1 MTPFLK
7 SLSLAGMALM
17 AFPLLVLAE
26 VACAG
31 GLGAALT
38 VKLLFAGIGAVFVG
52 FALDLPVRFIK
63 NPVLNRVYS
72 VLSRGIAVLFGLVS
86 LFVRSQ
92 MALTV
97 VTAVF
102 LSYCCFL
109 GVNNR
114 RKAFSEVYSAIM
126 LEFFALLS
134 VAVFLYCNA
143 KSPEAGGAI
152 VIVLID
158 EFVIAGVLHNQANI
172 EKQINRR
179 LDIRALV
186 PADLRKFNLSLILLA
201 GATFTVLYLFRDW
214 IKTAVIFAVKT
225 VVVALISLYSIL
237 PVKSSAPQTE
247 TNAAGFMPPQE
258 SSDIVA
264 QIINWLLTI
273 LIAAIVFKFR
283 RTIWNAVKSFFMRI
297 IEFFKPKKVVVKQTA
312 AYKDFY
318 ENIKYEKNERRRD
331 NSLAD
336 CVKLYKKE
344 NSPAKKIRLSY
355 KIFLLRLIK
364 SGGIVNLSDTAEE
377 QARLAGSDY
386 CSAYCEVRYGDGDG
400 KSGVAL
406 ADEVVHSQFFHTSGQ

>member
-7 SLSLAGMALM
+7 FLSLAGMALM

-26 VACAG
+26 VADTG
-31 GLGAALT
+31 GLGAVLT
-38 VKLLFAGIGAVFVG
+38 AKLFFAGIGAVFVG
-52 FALDLPVRFIK
+52 FALDLPAVFIK
-63 NPVLNRVYS
+63 NPVLNRAYS

-86 LFVRSQ
+86 LFARSS
-92 MALTV
+92 MALTF
-97 VTAVF
+97 VTAIF

-114 RKAFSEVYSAIM
+114 RRAFAEVYSAIM
-126 LEFFALLS
+126 LEFFTLLS
-134 VAVFLYCNA
+134 VTAFLYCNA

-152 VIVLID
+152 VIALIA
-158 EFVIAGVLHNQANI
+158 EFVIAAVLHNQANI

-201 GATFTVLYLFRDW
+201 GAAFTALYLFRGW
-214 IKTAVIFAVKT
+214 IKTAVVFAVKT
-225 VVVALISLYSIL
+225 VVGALISLYSVL
-237 PVKSSAPQTE
+237 PVREAAPQTDE
-247 TNAAGFMPPQE
+247 SAAGFMPAQE
-258 SSDIVA
+258 GSDIVG

-273 LIAAIVFKFR
+273 LIAVIFIKFR
-283 RTIWNAVKSFFMRI
+283 RAVWNAVKFFFARI
-297 IEFFKPKKVVVKQTA
+297 IEFFKPKKVVIKQTA
-312 AYKDFY
+312 AYEDFY
-318 ENIKYEKNERRRD
+318 ENVKYEKKERRRD

-336 CVKLYKKE
+336 CVRLYKKE

-355 KIFLLRLIK
+355 KIFLLQLIK
-364 SGGIVNLSDTAEE
+364 SGGTVNPSDTAEE

-400 KSGVAL
+400 KSGAAL